1 MKVNDV
7 EQTINDQ
14 WHCVNHVFLITVING
29 MNATDIAE
37 CNKSSRSLSCNNRL
51 IF

>member
-14 WHCVNHVFLITVING
+14 WHCVNHVVLITVING
-29 MNATDIAE
+29 MNAADITE
-37 CNKSSRSLSCNNRL
+37 CNTIYSELVM
-51 IF
+51 